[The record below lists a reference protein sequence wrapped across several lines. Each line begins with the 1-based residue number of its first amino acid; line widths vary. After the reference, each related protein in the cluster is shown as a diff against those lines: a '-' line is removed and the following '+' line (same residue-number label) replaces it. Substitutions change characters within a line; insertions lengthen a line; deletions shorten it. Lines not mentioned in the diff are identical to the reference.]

1 MILGSAFL
9 IILYLI
15 FRYIIA
21 WITYF
26 NNLDPRL
33 GDSTWRFTYDYP
45 VVGERDISDL
55 DDKDFVR
62 LRRKKNKIILLMY
75 SIVLVMFVS
84 SMILGSA
91 FLIILYLIFRY
102 IIAWITYFNNLDPR
116 LGDSTWRFTY
126 DYPVVGERDISDLD
140 DKDFVRLRRKK
151 NKIILFFFL
160 LNLTKSLSSK
170 SEISLSPT
178 TG

>member
-1 MILGSAFL
+1 MILGSIFL

-26 NNLDPRL
+26 NNLDSRL

-62 LRRKKNKIILLMY
+62 LRRKKNKIITLMY
-75 SIVLVMFVS
+75 SVVMIIFIA
-84 SMILGSA
+84 SMSLLSKI
-91 FLIILYLIFRY
+91 LIF
-102 IIAWITYFNNLDPR
+102 
-116 LGDSTWRFTY
+116 FT
-126 DYPVVGERDISDLD
+126 S
-140 DKDFVRLRRKK
+140 
-151 NKIILFFFL
+151 
-160 LNLTKSLSSK
+160 
-170 SEISLSPT
+170 
-178 TG
+178 

>member
-9 IILYLI
+9 IILYLV

-33 GDSTWRFTYDYP
+33 GESTWRFTYDYP

-84 SMILGSA
+84 SMSLLSK
-91 FLIILYLIFRY
+91 FL
-102 IIAWITYFNNLDPR
+102 
-116 LGDSTWRFTY
+116 
-126 DYPVVGERDISDLD
+126 
-140 DKDFVRLRRKK
+140 
-151 NKIILFFFL
+151 LFF
-160 LNLTKSLSSK
+160 TS
-170 SEISLSPT
+170 
-178 TG
+178 

>member
-21 WITYF
+21 WITYY
-26 NNLDPRL
+26 NDLDPRL

-75 SIVLVMFVS
+75 SVVLVMFVS
-84 SMILGSA
+84 SMSLLSK
-91 FLIILYLIFRY
+91 FL
-102 IIAWITYFNNLDPR
+102 
-116 LGDSTWRFTY
+116 
-126 DYPVVGERDISDLD
+126 
-140 DKDFVRLRRKK
+140 
-151 NKIILFFFL
+151 LFF
-160 LNLTKSLSSK
+160 TS
-170 SEISLSPT
+170 
-178 TG
+178 

>member
-1 MILGSAFL
+1 MILGYAFL
-9 IILYLI
+9 IILYLV

-21 WITYF
+21 WITYY

-33 GDSTWRFTYDYP
+33 GESTWRFTYDYP

-84 SMILGSA
+84 SMSLLSK
-91 FLIILYLIFRY
+91 FL
-102 IIAWITYFNNLDPR
+102 
-116 LGDSTWRFTY
+116 
-126 DYPVVGERDISDLD
+126 
-140 DKDFVRLRRKK
+140 
-151 NKIILFFFL
+151 LFF
-160 LNLTKSLSSK
+160 TS
-170 SEISLSPT
+170 
-178 TG
+178 

>member
-1 MILGSAFL
+1 MILGSVFL
-9 IILYLI
+9 IILYLV

-21 WITYF
+21 WITYY

-33 GDSTWRFTYDYP
+33 GESTWRFTYDYP

-84 SMILGSA
+84 SMSLLSK
-91 FLIILYLIFRY
+91 FLIF
-102 IIAWITYFNNLDPR
+102 
-116 LGDSTWRFTY
+116 FT
-126 DYPVVGERDISDLD
+126 S
-140 DKDFVRLRRKK
+140 
-151 NKIILFFFL
+151 
-160 LNLTKSLSSK
+160 
-170 SEISLSPT
+170 
-178 TG
+178 

>member
-9 IILYLI
+9 IILYLV

-21 WITYF
+21 WITYY

-33 GDSTWRFTYDYP
+33 GESTWRFTYDYP

-84 SMILGSA
+84 SMSLLSK
-91 FLIILYLIFRY
+91 FLLFCLLILIF
-102 IIAWITYFNNLDPR
+102 I
-116 LGDSTWRFTY
+116 
-126 DYPVVGERDISDLD
+126 
-140 DKDFVRLRRKK
+140 
-151 NKIILFFFL
+151 NKTMI
-160 LNLTKSLSSK
+160 
-170 SEISLSPT
+170 
-178 TG
+178 